1 MNSIRIALEA
11 REKDLH
17 LRAARSSESSRL
29 KPEDKSPVRTEFQR
43 DRDRI
48 LHSKAFRRLKHKT
61 QVFFSPEGDHYRTR
75 LTHTLEVSQI
85 ARTITRALNLNED
98 LSEAVALGHD
108 LGHTPF
114 GHLGETIIDRL
125 SESGFRHNEQS
136 LRVVDLLENEGQ
148 GLNLT
153 EQVRDGIISHSK
165 GRGPIM
171 PLPGRGKLPQTLE
184 GQIVRIADIIAY
196 VNHDLDDAIRA
207 GLITLADIPASSRS
221 LLGDS
226 FAGRIDTIVL
236 DVIAATRAS
245 ELEMI
250 SVSEPVCNEMM
261 NLRNFLYKKV
271 YLRSESEL
279 QRRQIENLLQT
290 IYQHLLNNPPPGL
303 AAYPAGDSRQRRIV
317 DYIAGMTDRFALHLF
332 NRIVMPEFLL

>member
-1 MNSIRIALEA
+1 MNSIRLALEE
-11 REKDLH
+11 RENNLH
-17 LRAARSSESSRL
+17 PRAARSCNSSRT
-29 KPEDKSPVRTEFQR
+29 KPEQRSPVRTEFQR

-61 QVFFSPEGDHYRTR
+61 QVFFSPEGDHFRTR

-85 ARTITRALNLNED
+85 ARTIARALNINED

-114 GHLGETIIDRL
+114 GHLGETILDQL
-125 SESGFRHNEQS
+125 SETGFRHNEQS
-136 LRVVDLLENEGQ
+136 LRVVDLLENEGL

-153 EQVRDGIISHSK
+153 VEVRDGIAGHSK

-184 GQIVRIADIIAY
+184 GQVVRIADIIAY

-207 GLITLADIPASSRS
+207 GLITLEDIPAAARL
-221 LLGDS
+221 LLGDTY
-226 FAGRIDTIVL
+226 ARRIDAIVL
-236 DVIAATRAS
+236 DVIAATRACD
-245 ELEMI
+245 LEKI
-250 SVSEPVCNEMM
+250 AVSEPVCEEMM
-261 NLRNFLYKKV
+261 NLRTFLYKKV

-279 QRRQIENLLQT
+279 QRKQIENLLRT
-290 IYQHLLNNPPPGL
+290 LYHHLLNYPPQGL
-303 AAYPAGDSRQRRIV
+303 AAYPAGDSLQRRIV

-332 NRIVMPEFLL
+332 NRLVMPEFLL